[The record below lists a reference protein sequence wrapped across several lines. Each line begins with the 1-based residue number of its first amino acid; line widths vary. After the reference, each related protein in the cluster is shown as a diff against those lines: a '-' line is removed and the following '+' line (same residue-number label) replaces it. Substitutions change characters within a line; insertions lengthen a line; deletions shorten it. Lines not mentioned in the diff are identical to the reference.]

1 MATTVLRN
9 IESLAGAEI
18 LPSESF
24 EVSDPRFDRGALDGA
39 RGVLVAVLLS
49 VAAFWLPI
57 AIALRLFG

>member
-9 IESLAGAEI
+9 IDLLAGEEI
-18 LPSESF
+18 
-24 EVSDPRFDRGALDGA
+24 VRSDSLEGYGPWSDRGALDGA